1 MGKGEWVSR
10 SSVWR
15 AVAVGLALVV
25 SGACGGGGGGN
36 SKSNGQASSPAPE
49 DQRASAVEVTAG
61 LAKIGGIVGQVGL
74 AAGADAKSAKQLDEG
89 IEPEW
94 EKIEGTIRANDK
106 DLYLR
111 FEDDFAALGKAAAAG
126 DATKAT
132 QTAADIAKAIKA
144 YMAKYPA

>member
-10 SSVWR
+10 SSGWR
-15 AVAVGLALVV
+15 AVAVGLALAVG
-25 SGACGGGGGGN
+25 GACGGGGS
-36 SKSNGQASSPAPE
+36 SKSNGQTSSPAPE

-61 LAKIGGIVGQVGL
+61 LGKIGGIVGQVGL
-74 AAGADAKSAKQLDEG
+74 AAGADVKSAKQLDEG

-106 DLYLR
+106 DLYIR

-132 QTAADIAKAIKA
+132 QTAGDIAKAIKA

>member
-10 SSVWR
+10 SSGWR
-15 AVAVGLALVV
+15 AVAVGLALAVG
-25 SGACGGGGGGN
+25 GACGGGGS
-36 SKSNGQASSPAPE
+36 SKSNGQTSSPAPE
-49 DQRASAVEVTAG
+49 DQRASAVEVAAG
-61 LAKIGGIVGQVGL
+61 LGKIGGIVGQVGL

-106 DLYLR
+106 DLYIR